1 MTRVLS
7 IFIVALCC
15 VWNTAAQALPSF
27 DFTKAP
33 MIADWIAVHDVTL
46 KAGPEGLVAAITGS
60 DPYFHGPA
68 RDFPADQPLWLNIR
82 IKSDRGGNAQ
92 IFFFE
97 RGATE
102 DKSVHFF
109 VPAGGWKDLRVPF
122 PPLGSKT
129 RLRIDPPG
137 TSGECVIARMRF
149 EPRPIPVAPQ
159 WPNPTRPALGNDAL
173 ELEAE
178 NLKLVHGHAFGAFEL
193 RVGDQS
199 LGIGN
204 TRSLLG
210 YTVGASNRWVELTN
224 TTKVTKSRNAI
235 TATQIFRDADGA
247 KWQLT
252 QNFSAANGAIDVET
266 TVVVDADRAVIWL
279 PTFTLLAGAAS
290 FGTNKTQAVF
300 AGLEFLENEP
310 SSSEA
315 DIIGPGS
322 RRKVPDSLKIAFP
335 LMAVAA
341 NGAYVGLIWEQNANT
356 SALFDS
362 PDRVFNSGG
371 HAMGILFPGSD
382 PALREDGSL
391 LPYGGVI
398 LRAKEKLVARA
409 MIIGAR
415 GNTTIPA
422 VQEYVKRRGLP
433 ALPKTDYTAQEFL
446 KLEAHGWLDSK
457 IRDSAKFRH
466 AVGNN
471 FGSAAVADAPL
482 WMDWLAAQISNR
494 DLNSRL
500 TNSARE
506 ALALVP
512 PPNYN
517 NAAVG
522 HIRHPV
528 EALIYGAVEENAASA
543 LAQGRS
549 HLGAFA
555 ADGSI
560 QYRAPA
566 KGLDL
571 AKTHWS
577 REANGL
583 AATHVTTI
591 LDRAAFS
598 GDRELL
604 KEGVRL
610 LRALDKFRDTVPR
623 GAQTWEVPLHTP
635 DILGSAYLARA
646 YLMGYEL
653 TGEREFLEQAKYWAW
668 TGVPFIY
675 LTSPTAGP
683 VGVYS
688 TTPVFGAT
696 QFVAPNWIGLPVQWC
711 GLVYGDAIRRL
722 ARFDQDGPWLKL
734 ANGIAAAGVQHTHTA
749 AEPDLQGLL
758 PDSFDLRAQNRN
770 PVPINP
776 ATLLPEAIQFYG
788 FPAVYDFRTLFNR
801 RLRVHCPGPITDV
814 REKRDSV
821 RFRAES
827 WPKKPWHILI
837 NGFEK
842 RPTIKVEGREVDFQ
856 MRDGRVILQLEK
868 PSTIEISL

>member
-1 MTRVLS
+1 MILILS
-7 IFIVALCC
+7 IFIVALSI
-15 VWNTAAQALPSF
+15 WNADAQALPSF
-27 DFTKAP
+27 DFTNAT
-33 MIADWIAVHDVTL
+33 AVSEWIAVHEVTL
-46 KAGPEGLVAAITGS
+46 KAGPEGLGATITGS

-68 RDFPADQPLWLNIR
+68 RDYPPDQPLWLNIR
-82 IKSDRGGNAQ
+82 IKSERGGNAQ

-109 VPAGGWKDLRVPF
+109 VPANGWKDLRVPF
-122 PPLGSKT
+122 PPLGSNT
-129 RLRIDPPG
+129 RFRIDPPG
-137 TSGECVIARMRF
+137 TSGECVIVRMSF

-159 WPNPTRPALGNDAL
+159 WPKPVRPALGKDAL
-173 ELEAE
+173 EIKEGDLT
-178 NLKLVHGHAFGAFEL
+178 LIHGRAFGAFEL
-193 RVGDQS
+193 RVGEQS
-199 LGIGN
+199 VAIGN

-224 TTKVTKSRNAI
+224 ATKVTKSRGAL
-235 TATQIFRDADGA
+235 TATQSFQDPEGA

-252 QNFSAANGAIDVET
+252 QKFSSAKDAIDVET
-266 TVVVDADRAVIWL
+266 TVVVDADRAVVWL
-279 PTFTLLAGAAS
+279 PTFTLLAGAGS
-290 FGTNKTQAVF
+290 SGTNKTQGLF

-310 SSSEA
+310 SSSHA
-315 DIIGPGS
+315 DIMGPGS
-322 RRKVPDSLKIAFP
+322 RRTVPDSLKISFP
-335 LMAVAA
+335 LMAIAA
-341 NGAYVGLIWEQNANT
+341 DGAYVGLIWEQNANT

-391 LPYGGVI
+391 LPFGGVI

-409 MIIGAR
+409 TIIGGR
-415 GNTTIPA
+415 GATTIPA
-422 VQEYVKRRGLP
+422 AQQYVKRRGLP
-433 ALPKTDYTAQEFL
+433 TLPKTDYTADQFL
-446 KLEAHGWLDSK
+446 TLEAHGWLDSK
-457 IRDSAKFRH
+457 IRDGAKFRH

-471 FGSAAVADAPL
+471 FGSAAVADAPM
-482 WMDWLAAQISNR
+482 WMDWLATKISDR
-494 DLNSRL
+494 DLNARL

-506 ALALVP
+506 ALALVEAA
-512 PPNYN
+512 NYN
-517 NAAVG
+517 GAAVG

-528 EALIYGAVEENAASA
+528 EALVYGAVEENVASA
-543 LAQGRS
+543 VAQGRS
-549 HLGAFA
+549 HLGAFT

-560 QYRAPA
+560 QYHVPA

-571 AKTHWS
+571 GKTHSS

-583 AATHVTTI
+583 AATHVTAI

-598 GDRELL
+598 GDRELI
-604 KEGVRL
+604 KEAVRL
-610 LRALDKFRDTVPR
+610 LHGLDKFRDTVPR

-635 DILGSAYLARA
+635 DILGSAYLVRA
-646 YLMGYEL
+646 YLIGYEL
-653 TGEREFLEQAKYWAW
+653 TGERDFLEQAKYWAW
-668 TGVPFIY
+668 TGVPFTY
-675 LTSPTAGP
+675 LTSPTPGP

-722 ARFDQDGPWLKL
+722 ARFDKAGPWLQL

-749 AEPDLQGLL
+749 VEPDFQGLL

-776 ATLLPEAIQFYG
+776 ATLLPEAIQFYD
-788 FPAVYDFRTLFNR
+788 FPAIYDFRTFLNR
-801 RLRVHCPGPITDV
+801 RLRVHCPGPITNV
-814 REKRDSV
+814 REKGDSV
-821 RFRAES
+821 RFRAEG
-827 WPKKPWHILI
+827 WPKRPWRFLV
-837 NGFEK
+837 NGFDK
-842 RPTIKVEGREVDFQ
+842 RPTVKVEGREVDFQ

-868 PSTIEISL
+868 PSTIEVLL